1 MVVSSLSCFDFLN
14 LYSESIDFKVSYA
27 LGLAL
32 ASFNNLN
39 ALWPLKLQT
48 QHWNCCVTKLTVS
61 FFFLWLQL
69 GQVKTADC

>member
-1 MVVSSLSCFDFLN
+1 M
-14 LYSESIDFKVSYA
+14 SYA

-32 ASFNNLN
+32 ASFNSLN

-69 GQVKTADC
+69 GQVKTADCSPLAPLEDLLGPKTDSNKC

>member
-1 MVVSSLSCFDFLN
+1 MIGSISFGNCKVEASGFGCFDFLN

-39 ALWPLKLQT
+39 AL
-48 QHWNCCVTKLTVS
+48 
-61 FFFLWLQL
+61 
-69 GQVKTADC
+69 

>member
-1 MVVSSLSCFDFLN
+1 MIGSISLGNCKEVELGLGCFDFLN

-39 ALWPLKLQT
+39 AL
-48 QHWNCCVTKLTVS
+48 
-61 FFFLWLQL
+61 
-69 GQVKTADC
+69 